1 MNALSPPLPVI
12 LFTPAPLAEA
22 LNSCLHAPLPLT
34 QVVSFSPEEGNGAI
48 FQRLCE
54 SVDALLQKSPPL
66 EERADEKGL
75 KDETLIGEGGLSV
88 ELEGEEDEAKREKP
102 LLIICDHFGGRACT
116 LALSLTHEPL
126 EVLTGVNLPLL
137 QALAHAPWEDS
148 LAGFSDHLRRAGQ
161 GSIRLTGE
169 ALKAPQ
175 TEQQA
180 STRQEAEGEKT

>member
-1 MNALSPPLPVI
+1 
-12 LFTPAPLAEA
+12 
-22 LNSCLHAPLPLT
+22 
-34 QVVSFSPEEGNGAI
+34 
-48 FQRLCE
+48 
-54 SVDALLQKSPPL
+54 
-66 EERADEKGL
+66 
-75 KDETLIGEGGLSV
+75 KDETLVGEGGLSSEV
-88 ELEGEEDEAKREKP
+88 DGEEDEPKKSRP

-175 TEQQA
+175 TEQQS
-180 STRQEAEGEKT
+180 STRQETEGEKI

>member
-22 LNSCLHAPLPLT
+22 LNSCLHAPLPLG
-34 QVVSFSPEEGNGAI
+34 QVVSFSPEEENGAI
-48 FQRLCE
+48 FQRLCA
-54 SVDALLQKSPPL
+54 SVDALLQMSGSV
-66 EERADEKGL
+66 EEGAGEEEP
-75 KDETLIGEGGLSV
+75 KDETLVGEGGLSSEV
-88 ELEGEEDEAKREKP
+88 DGEEEEPRSARP

-137 QALAHAPWEDS
+137 QALARAPWEDS
-148 LAGFSDHLRRAGQ
+148 LAGVSDHLRRAGQ

-169 ALKAPQ
+169 ALKVPQ
-175 TEQQA
+175 TEQQ
-180 STRQEAEGEKT
+180 TTPQQETEGKQI